1 MNKKILLTNGCSWV
15 NGAGL
20 PNRETQRW
28 SYHLAKKLNMED
40 INISSEGASN
50 DKILRTTIDW
60 ITENKEKISE
70 IIVVIGWTQITRME
84 IFNDIT
90 NEWETQNFVSF
101 GDGSED
107 LRSESFYEEQS
118 KHMIRQAHDY
128 TPNEIWWRVYLKYYF
143 SLEQNQIDF
152 YKILLYTQSILKS
165 FGIEYYFFS
174 SFGSVKLSDIEITKM
189 LDYKNI
195 SDYSMIK
202 YVSSALN
209 KQEDYSDENGHPG
222 PISHKVW
229 ADFLFEK
236 I

>member
-20 PNRETQRW
+20 VDKETQRW
-28 SYHLAKKLNMED
+28 SYHLAKKLDMED

-50 DKILRTTIDW
+50 DRILRTTVDW

-84 IFNDIT
+84 IYNDIT
-90 NEWETQNFVSF
+90 KNWETQNFVSF
-101 GDGSED
+101 GDGETD
-107 LRSESFYEEQS
+107 KKSESFYEEQS
-118 KHMIRQAHDY
+118 RHMVRQASDY

-143 SLEQNQIDF
+143 NFEKLSKEYQN
-152 YKILLYTQSILKS
+152 ILLYLQSILKS
-165 FGIEYYFFS
+165 
-174 SFGSVKLSDIEITKM
+174 
-189 LDYKNI
+189 LD
-195 SDYSMIK
+195 IK
-202 YVSSALN
+202 YLFFQSFAKENITNSLLDTENILEENMADHMFN
-209 KQEDYSDENGHPG
+209 KLGKNPDFSDEYGHPG
-222 PISHKVW
+222 TASHKIW